1 MRFPQRLVPLVL
13 AGLLTIA
20 GCTSSEKVSAT
31 TTPTPSPADLVSGAV
46 TAMAGVTSAHFVI
59 AVTGTL
65 PDLEVQSA
73 EGDLKADGSA
83 QGKAAIKQFGQLIE
97 IEFIEVDK
105 DLYLKGATGGY
116 TKLAAALADRV
127 YDPTTILKADAGVS
141 KVLSS
146 ATDLAAVT
154 ASGGDYVTSG
164 TVPKDVAASLT
175 PGMTT
180 DVTGTFHIAK
190 DTSLVG
196 SVEFATT
203 GSDGA
208 PATVSL
214 QLSDFNK
221 AVTITAPGA

>member
-97 IEFIEVDK
+97 IEFIVVDK

-116 TKLAAALADRV
+116 TKLPAALAGQV
-127 YDPTTILKADAGVS
+127 YDPTTILNADAGVS
-141 KVLSS
+141 KVLTS
-146 ATDLAAVT
+146 AT
-154 ASGGDYVTSG
+154 
-164 TVPKDVAASLT
+164 
-175 PGMTT
+175 
-180 DVTGTFHIAK
+180 
-190 DTSLVG
+190 G
-196 SVEFATT
+196 SVRGDGVRRRLHDQRHRAKG
-203 GSDGA
+203 GSRQPDPGD
-208 PATVSL
+208 
-214 QLSDFNK
+214 QLRRRGHLHDPK
-221 AVTITAPGA
+221 RPPRCRGP